1 MNVDKALGG
10 GIFYWPRSLIII
22 EIPIQYFRGDQILNP
37 GQHTHNIDNLIEA
50 HCSVQGRCWPPL
62 SVFIT
67 NYQLINSA
75 LSLFRKYPEKL
86 SSNIDPAP
94 LAVASGQSASHP
106 PPLIE
111 PLQFVKQSFWFG
123 TKLSENGRL
132 FPRCWIFSFSS
143 FFRTIILDL
152 FLIKWRQQQQ

>member
-1 MNVDKALGG
+1 MLIKLWGVVRIGGWLAHEILLGQELDN
-10 GIFYWPRSLIII
+10 YWNSTSILVSHS
-22 EIPIQYFRGDQILNP
+22 QYWQSDRGQ
-37 GQHTHNIDNLIEA
+37 A

-143 FFRTIILDL
+143 FFRTIIWDL